1 VLIVF
6 SIYIYIYMAVGYPVI
21 ERWSV
26 DDFFLYIYM
35 ADGYPVIERW
45 KVDQFFLYMY
55 SCYIS
60 SDRQIES

>member
-1 VLIVF
+1 
-6 SIYIYIYMAVGYPVI
+6 MAVGYPVI

-26 DDFFLYIYM
+26 DRFFLYIYM
-35 ADGYPVIERW
+35 EDGYPVIERL

-55 SCYIS
+55 GCYIS